1 MTSLDKKSFY
11 IPFFLGGTFFYLV
24 VGLGPLDPQNLSWI
38 FGRFDPP
45 KDYLGWVFYRNTP
58 WGFPIG
64 SNPNYGI
71 DIGSLIIYSDSAPL
85 MAIFFKLLSP
95 LLETY
100 FNILAFGCIFF

>member
-11 IPFFLGGTFFYLV
+11 IPIFLGIIFFYLV

-45 KDYLGWVFYRNTP
+45 KDYLGWAFYRNTP

-64 SNPNYGI
+64 SNPDYGI
-71 DIGSLIIYSDSAPL
+71 DIGSSIVYSDSVPI

-95 LLETY
+95 LLGTP
-100 FNILAFGCIFF
+100 F